1 MVVMKEYDIVVLGG
15 GPGGYVAAIKGAQ
28 LGARTALIEKEYLG
42 GVCLNVGCIP
52 TKTLL
57 RSARLY
63 QELMDSA
70 KFGIDIS
77 DKSGISIN
85 LPNLMKRKDSVVNR
99 LTGGVKALL
108 KQNGVEVYNG
118 FGEAVDKNT
127 IVVNGETLK
136 TKNLIIATG
145 SSAFL
150 PEAPGLKESIERGF
164 AVTSTEALTLD
175 KVPEE
180 FIVVGGGV
188 VGIEFAVLYNALGSK
203 VTVIEKFDILA
214 ALDKELREAMKK
226 VLKGKGIN
234 ILTNVDIDGY
244 DLNKVQCS
252 INGEKKAF
260 QGDRILI
267 SIGRRANLKGIQNLN
282 LNIDKRG
289 IVTDERMRT
298 NIEGIYAVGDVN
310 GKYML
315 AHVASAEGI
324 VAAENIMGGD
334 EKIEYDN
341 IPACVYGFPEIGVV
355 GLTEEEALRR
365 GHKVKIS
372 TFPMA
377 ANGKAM
383 AEGDTDGFVKI
394 VADEQYGEVL
404 GVHIMASHATDMI
417 SEAVTT
423 MELEGTVFDLAKA
436 VHPHPTLSE
445 ALMEAAHGAVGKPIH
460 IFKK

>member
-1 MVVMKEYDIVVLGG
+1 MKEYDIVVLGG
-15 GPGGYVAAIKGAQ
+15 GPGGYVAAIKAAQ
-28 LGARTALIEKEYLG
+28 LGAKTALIEKETLG

-63 QELMDSA
+63 EELMNSE

-77 DKSGISIN
+77 NKSAVSIN

-99 LTGGVKALL
+99 LTGGVKTLL

-127 IVVNGETLK
+127 VTVNGETLK

-145 SSAFL
+145 SKAFV
-150 PEAPGLKESIERGF
+150 PDAPGLKESIEKGY

-175 KVPEE
+175 KVPKE

-203 VTVIEKFDILA
+203 VTVLEKFDILT
-214 ALDKELREAMKK
+214 ALDKELREAMRKN
-226 VLKGKGIN
+226 LKGKGIE
-234 ILTNVDIDGY
+234 IFTGIDIEGY
-244 DLNKVQCS
+244 DGNKVLCCV
-252 INGEKKAF
+252 NGDKKIF
-260 QGDRILI
+260 EGDRILI
-267 SIGRRANLKGIQNLN
+267 SIGRRANLNGIQNLN
-282 LNIDKRG
+282 LNIDRG

-315 AHVASAEGI
+315 AHAASAEGI
-324 VAAENIMGGD
+324 VAVENIMGKD
-334 EKIEYDN
+334 EKIDYEK
-341 IPACVYGFPEIGVV
+341 IPACVYGFPEVGMV

-372 TFPMA
+372 SFPMA

-445 ALMEAAHGAVGKPIH
+445 VVMEAAEGAVDRPIH
-460 IFKK
+460 IFKKQ

>member
-1 MVVMKEYDIVVLGG
+1 MKEYDVVVLGG
-15 GPGGYVAAIKGAQ
+15 GPGGYVAAIKAAQ
-28 LGARTALIEKEYLG
+28 LGAKTALVEKESLG

-63 QELMDSA
+63 EELMDSA
-70 KFGIDIS
+70 KFGIDVS
-77 DKSGISIN
+77 DKTAISIN
-85 LPNLMKRKDSVVNR
+85 IPNLMKRKDAVVNR
-99 LTGGVKALL
+99 LTGGVKTLL

-127 IVVNGETLK
+127 VTVNGDILK

-145 SSAFL
+145 SSAFI
-150 PEAPGLKESIERGF
+150 PDAPGLKESMEKGW
-164 AVTSTEALTLD
+164 AVTSTGALTFE

-203 VTVIEKFDILA
+203 VTILEKFDILT
-214 ALDKELREAMKK
+214 ALDKELREAMRK

-234 ILTNVDIDGY
+234 IQTDVDIESY
-244 DLNKVQCS
+244 DSNKVLCS
-252 INGEKKAF
+252 INGEKKVF

-267 SIGRRANLKGIQNLN
+267 SIGRRANLNGIQNLN

-289 IVTDERMRT
+289 IVTDDRMRT
-298 NIEGIYAVGDVN
+298 SVKGVYAIGDVN

-315 AHVASAEGI
+315 AHAASAEGI

-334 EKIEYDN
+334 EKIEYEK
-341 IPACVYGFPEIGVV
+341 IPACVYGFPEVGMV
-355 GLTEEEALRR
+355 GLTEEEAIKR

-383 AEGDTDGFVKI
+383 AEGDTDGFIKI

-445 ALMEAAHGAVGKPIH
+445 VMMEAAHGAIDKPIH

>member
-1 MVVMKEYDIVVLGG
+1 MKEYDIVVLGG
-15 GPGGYVAAIKGAQ
+15 GPGGYVAAIKSAQ
-28 LGARTALIEKEYLG
+28 LGAKTALIEKETLG

-63 QELMDSA
+63 EELMNSE
-70 KFGIDIS
+70 KFGIDILN
-77 DKSGISIN
+77 KSAVSIN
-85 LPNLMKRKDSVVNR
+85 LPNLMKRKESVVNK
-99 LTGGVKALL
+99 LTGGVKTLL

-127 IVVNGETLK
+127 VTVNGEILK

-145 SSAFL
+145 SKAFV
-150 PEAPGLKESIERGF
+150 PDAPGLKESIEKGY

-175 KVPEE
+175 KIPKE

-203 VTVIEKFDILA
+203 VTVLEKFDILT
-214 ALDKELREAMKK
+214 ALDKELREAMRKN
-226 VLKGKGIN
+226 LKGKGIE
-234 ILTNVDIDGY
+234 IFTGIDIEGY
-244 DLNKVQCS
+244 DGNKVLCS
-252 INGEKKAF
+252 ISGDKKIF
-260 QGDRILI
+260 EGDRILI
-267 SIGRRANLKGIQNLN
+267 SIGRRANLNGIQNLN
-282 LNIDKRG
+282 LNIDKG

-298 NIEGIYAVGDVN
+298 NIDGIYAVGDVN

-315 AHVASAEGI
+315 AHAASAEGI
-324 VAAENIMGGD
+324 VAVENIMGKD
-334 EKIEYDN
+334 DKIDYEK
-341 IPACVYGFPEIGVV
+341 IPACVYGFPEVGMV

-365 GHKVKIS
+365 GHKIKVS

-445 ALMEAAHGAVGKPIH
+445 VVMEAAEGAVDKPIH

>member
-1 MVVMKEYDIVVLGG
+1 MKEYDIVILGG
-15 GPGGYVAAIKGAQ
+15 GPGGYVAAIKAAQ
-28 LGARTALIEKEYLG
+28 LGAKTALIEKETLG

-57 RSARLY
+57 KSARLY
-63 QELMDSA
+63 QEFMDSA
-70 KFGIDIS
+70 KFGIDIQ
-77 DKSGISIN
+77 DKSAISIN
-85 LPNLMKRKDSVVNR
+85 LPNLMKRKEVVVNR
-99 LTGGVKALL
+99 LTGGVKTLL
-108 KQNGVEVYNG
+108 KQNGVDVYNG
-118 FGEAVDKNT
+118 FGEAVDKN
-127 IVVNGETLK
+127 IVTVNGETLK

-145 SSAFL
+145 SSAFV
-150 PEAPGLKESIERGF
+150 PNVPGLKESIEKGY
-164 AVTSTEALTLD
+164 AVTSTGALTLD
-175 KVPEE
+175 KVPKE

-203 VTVIEKFDILA
+203 VTILEKFDILT
-214 ALDKELREAMKK
+214 ALDKELREAMRK
-226 VLKGKGIN
+226 VLKSKGIE
-234 ILTNVDIDGY
+234 ILTNIDIEGY
-244 DLNKVQCS
+244 DLNKILCS
-252 INGEKKAF
+252 INGEKKVF

-298 NIEGIYAVGDVN
+298 SVEDVYAVGDVN

-315 AHVASAEGI
+315 AHAASAEGI
-324 VAAENIMGGD
+324 VAALNIMGRD
-334 EKIEYDN
+334 EKMEYDK
-341 IPACVYGFPEIGVV
+341 IPACVYGFPEIGMV
-355 GLTEEEALRR
+355 GLTEEESLRR

-383 AEGDTDGFVKI
+383 AEGDTDGFIKI

-404 GVHIMASHATDMI
+404 GIHIMASHATDMI

-445 ALMEAAHGAVGKPIH
+445 VMMEAAEGAIGKPIH

>member
-1 MVVMKEYDIVVLGG
+1 MVVMKEYDIIILGG

-28 LGARTALIEKEYLG
+28 LGAKTALIEKEYLG

-57 RSARLY
+57 RSAWLY

-70 KFGIDIS
+70 KFGIDIL
-77 DKSGISIN
+77 DKSFVSLNI
-85 LPNLMKRKDSVVNR
+85 PNLMKRKDSVVNK
-99 LTGGVKALL
+99 LTGGVKTLL

-127 IVVNGETLK
+127 VVVNGETLK

-145 SSAFL
+145 SSAFV
-150 PEAPGLKESIERGF
+150 PEAPGLRESVEKGF
-164 AVTSTEALTLD
+164 AVTSTEALTLE
-175 KVPEE
+175 KVPED

-188 VGIEFAVLYNALGSK
+188 VGIELAILYNALGSK
-203 VTVIEKFDILA
+203 VTVLEKFDILA

-244 DLNKVQCS
+244 DLNKVLCS
-252 INGEKKAF
+252 INGEKKVF
-260 QGDRILI
+260 KGDRILI

-289 IVTDERMRT
+289 IITDERMRT
-298 NIEGIYAVGDVN
+298 NIEGVYAVGDVN

-324 VAAENIMGGD
+324 AAAQNIMGGD
-334 EKIEYDN
+334 EKIEYDK

-377 ANGKAM
+377 ANGKALT
-383 AEGDTDGFVKI
+383 EGDTDGFVKI
-394 VADEQYGEVL
+394 VADERYGEVL

-417 SEAVTT
+417 SEAVTA
-423 MELEGTVFDLAKA
+423 MELEATVFDLAKA

-445 ALMEAAHGAVGKPIH
+445 AIMEAAEGAAGKPIH

>member
-1 MVVMKEYDIVVLGG
+1 MVVMKEYDIIVLGG

-28 LGARTALIEKEYLG
+28 LGAKTALIEKEYLG

-70 KFGIDIS
+70 KFGIDIL
-77 DKSGISIN
+77 DKSYISLN
-85 LPNLMKRKDSVVNR
+85 VPNLMKRKDSVVNK
-99 LTGGVKALL
+99 LTGGVKTLL

-127 IVVNGETLK
+127 VVVNGETLK

-145 SSAFL
+145 SSAFV
-150 PEAPGLKESIERGF
+150 PEAPGLRESVEKGF
-164 AVTSTEALTLD
+164 AVTSTEALTLE
-175 KVPEE
+175 KVPED

-188 VGIEFAVLYNALGSK
+188 VGIELAILYNALGSR
-203 VTVIEKFDILA
+203 VTVLEKFDILA
-214 ALDKELREAMKK
+214 ALDKELREVMKK

-252 INGEKKAF
+252 INGEKKVF
-260 QGDRILI
+260 KGDRILI

-289 IVTDERMRT
+289 IITDERMRT
-298 NIEGIYAVGDVN
+298 NIEGVYAVGDVN

-324 VAAENIMGGD
+324 AAAQNIMGGD
-334 EKIEYDN
+334 EKIEYDK

-377 ANGKAM
+377 ANGKALT
-383 AEGDTDGFVKI
+383 EGDTDGFVKI
-394 VADEQYGEVL
+394 VADERYGEVL

-417 SEAVTT
+417 SEAVTA
-423 MELEGTVFDLAKA
+423 MELEATVFDLAKA

-445 ALMEAAHGAVGKPIH
+445 AIMEAAEGAAGKPIH

>member
-1 MVVMKEYDIVVLGG
+1 MKEYDIVILGG
-15 GPGGYVAAIKGAQ
+15 GPGGYVAAIKAAQ
-28 LGARTALIEKEYLG
+28 LGAKTALIEKESLG

-57 RSARLY
+57 KSARLY
-63 QELMDSA
+63 QELLDSA

-77 DKSGISIN
+77 DKSAISIN
-85 LPNLMKRKDSVVNR
+85 LPNLMKRKESIVNR
-99 LTGGVKALL
+99 LTGGVKTLL
-108 KQNGVEVYNG
+108 KQNGVEVHNG

-127 IVVNGETLK
+127 VTVNGETLK

-145 SSAFL
+145 SSAFV
-150 PEAPGLKESIERGF
+150 PDAPGLKESMENGY
-164 AVTSTEALTLD
+164 AVTSTGALTLD
-175 KVPEE
+175 NVPKE

-203 VTVIEKFDILA
+203 VTILEKFDILT
-214 ALDKELREAMKK
+214 ALDKELREAMRK
-226 VLKGKGIN
+226 VLKGKGIEIFTN
-234 ILTNVDIDGY
+234 IDIEGY
-244 DLNKVQCS
+244 DLNKVLCS
-252 INGEKKAF
+252 INGEKKVF

-267 SIGRRANLKGIQNLN
+267 SIGRRANLNGIQNLN

-298 NIEGIYAVGDVN
+298 NIEGVYAVGDVN

-315 AHVASAEGI
+315 AHAASAEGI
-324 VAAENIMGGD
+324 VAAQNIMGRD
-334 EKIEYDN
+334 EKMEYDK
-341 IPACVYGFPEIGVV
+341 IPACVYGSPEIGMV

-383 AEGDTDGFVKI
+383 AEGDTDGFIKI
-394 VADEQYGEVL
+394 VADDQYGEVL
-404 GVHIMASHATDMI
+404 GIHIMASHATDMI

-445 ALMEAAHGAVGKPIH
+445 VMMEAAEGAVDKPIH